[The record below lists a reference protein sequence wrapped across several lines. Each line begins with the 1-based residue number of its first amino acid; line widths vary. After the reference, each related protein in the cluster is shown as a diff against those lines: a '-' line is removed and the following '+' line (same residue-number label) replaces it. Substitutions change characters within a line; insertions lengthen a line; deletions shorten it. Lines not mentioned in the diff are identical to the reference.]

1 MKDTSPAIERRFRSM
16 LMQRTGA
23 ERLKMGC
30 SMHATAQALAKAYIS
45 GQHPDARRG
54 KLKRLLFL
62 HFYGADFTPQQR
74 KKILSAL
81 SNLRRPGIA
90 VAAVKP
96 APRKGLDRTALAAA
110 KSTEA
115 AAVRE
120 SGAPYG
126 KWKNNQAKRPRPS
139 SRR

>member
-1 MKDTSPAIERRFRSM
+1 M

-30 SMHATAQALAKAYIS
+30 SMHATAQVLAKAFIS
-45 GQHPDARRG
+45 GQHPDAPLG
-54 KLKRLLFL
+54 KLQRLLFL

-81 SNLRRPGIA
+81 SKSRRPGIA
-90 VAAVKP
+90 PVAVKP
-96 APRKGLDRTALAAA
+96 ATRKRLDSTALAAA
-110 KSTEA
+110 QSTEA

-126 KWKNNQAKRPRPS
+126 KSKNNQAKRPRPS

>member
-1 MKDTSPAIERRFRSM
+1 MKDTSPAIERRFRRM

-45 GQHPDARRG
+45 RQHPDAPLG
-54 KLKRLLFL
+54 KLQRLLFL
-62 HFYGADFTPQQR
+62 RFYGADFTPQQR

-90 VAAVKP
+90 PAVVKP
-96 APRKGLDRTALAAA
+96 MTRKRLDRTALAAA

-120 SGAPYG
+120 SAAPYG
-126 KWKNNQAKRPRPS
+126 KWKNNQATRPRPS

>member
-54 KLKRLLFL
+54 KHKRLLFL

-81 SNLRRPGIA
+81 SNLRRPGITA
-90 VAAVKP
+90 AAVKP
-96 APRKGLDRTALAAA
+96 ATRKGLDRTALAIA
-110 KSTEA
+110 KSTDA

-120 SGAPYG
+120 TGAPYG
-126 KWKNNQAKRPRPS
+126 KWKNNQAKRPRRS

>member
-45 GQHPDARRG
+45 GQHPAAPLG
-54 KLKRLLFL
+54 KLQRLLFL
-62 HFYGADFTPQQR
+62 RFYGADFTPQQR

-90 VAAVKP
+90 PAAVKP
-96 APRKGLDRTALAAA
+96 APRKQLDRTALAIV
-110 KSTEA
+110 KSTGSDT
-115 AAVRE
+115 VRE
-120 SGAPYG
+120 SEEKYG
-126 KWKNNQAKRPRPS
+126 KKRPDKS
-139 SRR
+139 KRRRS

>member
-45 GQHPDARRG
+45 AQHPDAPLG
-54 KLKRLLFL
+54 KLQRLLFL

-90 VAAVKP
+90 PAVSQANDAQTVGPHSLGRREIYRSGRRAGK
-96 APRKGLDRTALAAA
+96 RG
-110 KSTEA
+110 
-115 AAVRE
+115 AVWQME
-120 SGAPYG
+120 
-126 KWKNNQAKRPRPS
+126 K
-139 SRR
+139 

>member
-1 MKDTSPAIERRFRSM
+1 MKDTSPAIERRFRRM

-45 GQHPDARRG
+45 RQHPDAPLG
-54 KLKRLLFL
+54 KIQRLLFL
-62 HFYGADFTPQQR
+62 HFYGADFTSQQR

-90 VAAVKP
+90 PAAVK
-96 APRKGLDRTALAAA
+96 AVKRKGLDPTALAGAS
-110 KSTEA
+110 STEA

-120 SGAPYG
+120 SGATYG
-126 KWKNNQAKRPRPS
+126 KWKNNQAKHKRPS